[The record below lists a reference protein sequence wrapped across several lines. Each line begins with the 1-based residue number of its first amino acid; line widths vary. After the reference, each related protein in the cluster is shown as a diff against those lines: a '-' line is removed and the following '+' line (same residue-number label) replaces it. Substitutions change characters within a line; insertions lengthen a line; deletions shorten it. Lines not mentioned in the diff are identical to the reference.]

1 MQGFGRVGGAGT
13 GLGGSG
19 TGQRGIDQS
28 LGSHVPHG
36 QNVGTAGG
44 QVCLGSSNF
53 VTDAALLLSGADCS
67 CSVWLSGISVLSQQA
82 DMQITITAKEL
93 MGVQGYG
100 RVAPSSG
107 GQQGSGF
114 QQGSA
119 GNPPS
124 YESGGQSQGGQ
135 GYGSRS
141 GTTGSD
147 SKYNASHAIADQGI
161 ADQAAYVGSKTVG
174 HHNIPHYDKEDPKL
188 PAATGGQRGG
198 GNSQGDNL
206 PSQDQVTAATEG
218 HPTGQVQCLASC
230 TCLW

>member
-1 MQGFGRVGGAGT
+1 
-13 GLGGSG
+13 
-19 TGQRGIDQS
+19 
-28 LGSHVPHG
+28 
-36 QNVGTAGG
+36 
-44 QVCLGSSNF
+44 
-53 VTDAALLLSGADCS
+53 
-67 CSVWLSGISVLSQQA
+67 
-82 DMQITITAKEL
+82 

-119 GNPPS
+119 GVPPS
-124 YESGGQSQGGQ
+124 FESGSQGYGSQAQGGGQ
-135 GYGSRS
+135 GYGSQAQEGGQGYGSQS
-141 GTTGSD
+141 GTSGSD

-188 PAATGGQRGG
+188 PAAAGAMSGSSVGQRGRG
-198 GNSQGDNL
+198 DSQGDNL

-230 TCLW
+230 IYLW

>member
-1 MQGFGRVGGAGT
+1 M
-13 GLGGSG
+13 
-19 TGQRGIDQS
+19 
-28 LGSHVPHG
+28 
-36 QNVGTAGG
+36 
-44 QVCLGSSNF
+44 
-53 VTDAALLLSGADCS
+53 
-67 CSVWLSGISVLSQQA
+67 
-82 DMQITITAKEL
+82 
-93 MGVQGYG
+93 QGYG

-135 GYGSRS
+135 GYGSQS

-188 PAATGGQRGG
+188 PAAGAMSGSSGGQRGG

-218 HPTGQVQCLASC
+218 QPTGQVQCLASC

>member
-1 MQGFGRVGGAGT
+1 
-13 GLGGSG
+13 
-19 TGQRGIDQS
+19 
-28 LGSHVPHG
+28 
-36 QNVGTAGG
+36 
-44 QVCLGSSNF
+44 
-53 VTDAALLLSGADCS
+53 
-67 CSVWLSGISVLSQQA
+67 
-82 DMQITITAKEL
+82 

-100 RVAPSSG
+100 RVAPTSG

-119 GNPPS
+119 GVPPS
-124 YESGGQSQGGQ
+124 FQSGGQSQGGQ
-135 GYGSRS
+135 GFGNQSQGGGQGYGSQS

-188 PAATGGQRGG
+188 PAAVGAMSGSNVGQKGG
-198 GNSQGDNL
+198 GGSQGDNL

-218 HPTGQVQCLASC
+218 HPTGQVPCLASC
-230 TCLW
+230 ICLWRCQPLMGVLCMMY